1 MQDDL
6 SEVHKRDY
14 CIWEAFDASGFS
26 SGLGDLFLLDRMES
40 RDFAP
45 PHHLLTERGALV
57 HHAASRIT
65 PGGHSTV
72 QHPAHFQP
80 GKYYPS
86 HISMA
91 PHSGASFM
99 GSFLASSLGSPQSHP
114 SGPPASPSSP
124 SYRGVPHSSASPIWF
139 SHSHEGYPRYSGGLT
154 SPFLPMSHL
163 DHHSNSSVLY
173 GQHRFYDTQKVFFSF
188 QIISI

>member
-1 MQDDL
+1 MRVRITRLNWSFRDFVPLFSVHWRGLVFSLCRTWPGHTFWWARQILEWVQDDL

-57 HHAASRIT
+57 HHASSRIAS
-65 PGGHSTV
+65 GGRGTV

-80 GKYYPS
+80 GKYYSS
-86 HISMA
+86 HIAMA
-91 PHSGASFM
+91 PHSGWCEYEFV
-99 GSFLASSLGSPQSHP
+99 G
-114 SGPPASPSSP
+114 
-124 SYRGVPHSSASPIWF
+124 I
-139 SHSHEGYPRYSGGLT
+139 
-154 SPFLPMSHL
+154 
-163 DHHSNSSVLY
+163 
-173 GQHRFYDTQKVFFSF
+173 
-188 QIISI
+188 